1 MKQNIFRLL
10 TKHQK
15 LDEALRAEQTRRWPD
30 VLRIAEIKKLKL
42 AVKDRLHRASLGRRT
57 ASAR

>member
-15 LDEALRAEQTRRWPD
+15 LDEALRAEQTRAFPD
-30 VLRIAEIKKLKL
+30 TSRIAQLKKLKL
-42 AVKDRLHRASLGRRT
+42 SVKDRLHRISIGRQKV
-57 ASAR
+57 SA